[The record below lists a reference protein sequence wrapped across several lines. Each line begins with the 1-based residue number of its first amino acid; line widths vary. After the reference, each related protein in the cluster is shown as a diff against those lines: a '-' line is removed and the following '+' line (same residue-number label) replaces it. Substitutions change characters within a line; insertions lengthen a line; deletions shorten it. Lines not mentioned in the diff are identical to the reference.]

1 MRTMKETTVKTLV
14 ANLCRAIARR
24 LENTSARDT
33 QRDHRSSGTSRIDE
47 SASAV
52 ALCPETS
59 SGRKLTTRLF
69 GFLPAL
75 IITSTSLPAGEHDN
89 WYIAKEWSVSESRG
103 VFYDFNSTTGQ
114 ERIFVG
120 RGSVWDHSGRDI
132 KIYDLNG
139 TLITTFGSGNFMD
152 MTMDGNGTLY
162 AVSHNRVVA
171 FSKSPGR
178 IVSVTVD
185 DNGSNLYRHWGDH
198 SWNMTFSGGG
208 GTGASALAVLE
219 QNATDTD
226 SYNKFVTSVYVSN
239 GGMNYSSEV
248 NATLRSDH
256 PKQGNTVEP
265 QFTVNLGIAWG
276 EDWSTGGFSK
286 AQAIGISPISGDLF
300 VADAANHKI
309 VVLDRNGTIKREFG
323 SNGSAPGQFSFSYSE
338 FRCSLDFL
346 PDGTLLIAD
355 NQYLH
360 FYKEDGTFIERT
372 DSGRF
377 RASVAPDGTI
387 LSDSKLRDSRGQPIQ
402 DALPFQSNAF
412 TAFMPTGD
420 LIESYQDKIRIWK
433 RAYRSKGLL
442 TRNVIPL
449 PAIRGISQREGTNI
463 VEIQFEIIDP
473 DDSNATAGIMA
484 AVNGDFSNP
493 TQWIIASQFSDGTG
507 NKIGT
512 PIATN
517 QIHQVAWD
525 IGADWAQQTGTLQ
538 FAVLCQDA
546 RRTTPVDIHFLEL
559 PFAEGN
565 MTISRSPILDRDVVN
580 YFKFLLATG
589 SGSINLQNGEV
600 RHNDGTLFMSTSLKS
615 TQAGRDHLMQSV
627 GYRWAKTA
635 EVQLA
640 QEAATPGVINRWTAI
655 NPIKPR
661 NLPGQ
666 VNEYGFD
673 SKNYG
678 GQAWWVV
685 KNSALPF
692 PDFTSQSFD
701 NNGSANQ
708 HFGRNISAD
717 GSLVAFG
724 INWGSAHDPAYRKVY
739 LYQVNENGNLQAKGI
754 AEPNDLPNNKSYN
767 FGSSISLDAG
777 KLAIG
782 AQHAIE
788 DNGQQLG
795 AVYLFDTNGSSPTQ
809 INRIT
814 ASDGKPNDLFGS
826 SVALSDNLL
835 VVGASSYESNT
846 GAAYIYKIES
856 NGSSTELAKVT
867 NPDGKNEDHFGISTA
882 VSNNIVAV
890 GTPYADVE
898 LNGKNH
904 GDLGTV
910 LLFKV
915 EANGNV
921 SKTDTL
927 TPPNYSG
934 NGNHFGN
941 AIAISN
947 GILAIGHPN
956 YHERS
961 PNWYDI
967 GIVYIYKI
975 SPQGKAVFTAAIKSP
990 FVENYKYFGRS
1001 VAMDGDRLLIGS
1013 DREKGVSGNDNG
1025 GAAYLY
1031 QISEQGKPR
1040 LIERFIHPSGKN
1052 EDYFGS
1058 TLGLSGRNS
1067 FIGAYRHNLSN
1078 AQSDAGSV
1086 MFFRSSF

>member
-1 MRTMKETTVKTLV
+1 MSTMKEKTVKTLV

-24 LENTSARDT
+24 LEKTSARDT
-33 QRDHRSSGTSRIDE
+33 QRDNQSSGTSRIDE

-59 SGRKLTTRLF
+59 SGRKLTTGLF

-75 IITSTSLPAGEHDN
+75 AITSTSLPAAEQDN
-89 WYIAKEWSVSESRG
+89 WYIDKEWSVSESRG
-103 VFYDFNSTTGQ
+103 VHYDYNSTSGQ

-139 TLITTFGSGNFMD
+139 TLKTTFGSGNFMD

-185 DNGSNLYRHWGDH
+185 DNGSNLYKHWGDH

-226 SYNKFVTSVYVSN
+226 SYNKFVTSVYVSK

-256 PKQGNTVEP
+256 PKTGNTVEP
-265 QFTVNLGIAWG
+265 QFTVNLGVGWG
-276 EDWSTGGFSK
+276 ENWSTGGFSK

-323 SNGSAPGQFSFSYSE
+323 SNGTAPGQFSFGYSQ

-355 NQYLH
+355 QTYLH

-372 DSGRF
+372 NSGKY

-387 LSDSKLRDSRGQPIQ
+387 LSYSKLRDSRGQSIQ
-402 DALPFQSNAF
+402 DSLPFNSHAL

-433 RAYRSKGLL
+433 RSYRTKGLPI
-442 TRNVIPL
+442 RNVIPL
-449 PAIRGISQREGTNI
+449 PSIHGISQREGTNI
-463 VEIQFEIIDP
+463 VEIQFEIVDP
-473 DDSNATAGIMA
+473 DDSNATAGIIA
-484 AVNGDFSNP
+484 AVNGEFSNP
-493 TQWIIASQFSDGTG
+493 NQWIVPSKFSDGTG
-507 NKIGT
+507 SKIGT

-525 IGADWAQQTGTLQ
+525 IGADWGQQTGTLQ
-538 FAVLCQDA
+538 FEVLCQDS
-546 RRTTPVDIHFLEL
+546 RRSTPVDIHFLEL
-559 PFAEGN
+559 PFADGN
-565 MTISRSPILDRDVVN
+565 LTISRSPILDQDIVN
-580 YFKFLLATG
+580 YFKFQLATG
-589 SGSINLQNGEV
+589 NGSINLQNGEV
-600 RHNDGTLFMSTSLKS
+600 RKNDGTLYLSNALQSS
-615 TQAGRDHLMQSV
+615 QEGRDHFMQSV
-627 GYRWAKTA
+627 GHRWAKTG
-635 EVQLA
+635 EFQLA
-640 QEAATPGVINRWTAI
+640 LEAATPGIINRWAAT
-655 NPIKPR
+655 NQIKPR

-673 SKNYG
+673 SKSYG
-678 GQAWWVV
+678 NQAWWVV
-685 KNSALPF
+685 KNSTLSF
-692 PDFTSQSFD
+692 PDFNLEKFD
-701 NNGSANQ
+701 VNGSANKQ
-708 HFGRNISAD
+708 FGKAISATD
-717 GSLVAFG
+717 SMVAVG
-724 INWGSAHDPAYRKVY
+724 INADTAYDPEYQKVH
-739 LYQVNENGNLQAKGI
+739 LYQVSEAGKLQAKAI
-754 AEPNDLPNNKSYN
+754 VEPSDKTNNKSYY
-767 FGSSISLDAG
+767 FGSSMSLDSG
-777 KLAIG
+777 KLAVG
-782 AQHAIE
+782 AKHAYE
-788 DNGQQLG
+788 ENLSLG
-795 AVYLFDTNGSSPTQ
+795 AVYLFDVNGSTPQQ

-814 ASDGKPNDLFGS
+814 PSDGKHNGLFGI
-826 SVALSDNLL
+826 SVASSANLL
-835 VVGASSYESNT
+835 VVGASGNENNK
-846 GAAYIYKIES
+846 GAAYIYNIEV
-856 NGSSTELAKVT
+856 NGSSTRLAKVT
-867 NPDGKNEDHFGISTA
+867 NPDGKNEDHFGLSTA
-882 VSNNIVAV
+882 VGNNIVAV

-927 TPPNYSG
+927 TPPDFSG
-934 NGNHFGN
+934 DGHHFGN

-947 GILAIGHPN
+947 GILAIGHKGN
-956 YHERS
+956 YDQETGWWRTGVVHM
-961 PNWYDI
+961 
-967 GIVYIYKI
+967 YKI
-975 SPQGKAVFTAAIKSP
+975 SPQGKAVFSTSIQSP
-990 FVENYKYFGRS
+990 FKRNDAYFGES
-1001 VAMDGDRLLIGS
+1001 VAMDGNRLLVGAR
-1013 DREKGVSGNDNG
+1013 REGGVSGNSNG
-1025 GAAYLY
+1025 GAGYLY
-1031 QISEQGKPR
+1031 QLSEQGKPS
-1040 LIERFIHPSGKN
+1040 LIERFVHPSGKN
-1052 EDYFGS
+1052 DDDFGYS
-1058 TLGLSGRNS
+1058 LGLSGRNS

-1078 AQSDAGSV
+1078 SQSDAGSAV
-1086 MFFRSSF
+1086 FFRSSF

>member
-1 MRTMKETTVKTLV
+1 MTEACLCFRTLIPYRTMKTKSIRKLLTIIFL
-14 ANLCRAIARR
+14 AGIA
-24 LENTSARDT
+24 
-33 QRDHRSSGTSRIDE
+33 
-47 SASAV
+47 ASATV
-52 ALCPETS
+52 D
-59 SGRKLTTRLF
+59 LT
-69 GFLPAL
+69 
-75 IITSTSLPAGEHDN
+75 AGEQDN

-103 VFYDFNSTTGQ
+103 VYYDYNSTTGE

-120 RGSVWDHSGRDI
+120 RGSVWDHLGRDI

-139 TLITTFGSGNFMD
+139 NLLNTFGSGNFMD
-152 MTMDGNGTLY
+152 FTMDGNGTLY

-178 IVSVTVD
+178 VASVTVD
-185 DNGSNLYRHWGDH
+185 NNGSNLYQHWGDGE
-198 SWNMTFSGGG
+198 WRLEFSGGG
-208 GTGASALAVLE
+208 GTGAGAAALAVLE
-219 QNATDTD
+219 QNSTDTD
-226 SYNKFVTSVYVSN
+226 GYNKFVTSVNVSN
-239 GGMNYSSEV
+239 GGVNYSSDP

-256 PKQGNTVEP
+256 PKTGNQVEP
-265 QFTVNLGIAWG
+265 QFTAHLGVAWG
-276 EDWSTGGFSK
+276 ENWSTEGFSK
-286 AQAIGISPISGDLF
+286 AQAIGISPNSGDLF

-323 SNGSAPGQFSFSYSE
+323 SNGTAPGQFVFGYSSH
-338 FRCSLDFL
+338 RCSLDFM

-355 NQYLH
+355 NSYLH

-372 DSGRF
+372 DSGRD

-387 LSDSKLRDSRGQPIQ
+387 LSASKLRDARGSPIQ
-402 DALPFQSNAF
+402 DSLPFHPHAF

-433 RAYRSKGLL
+433 RAYRTKGLL

-600 RHNDGTLFMSTSLKS
+600 RNNDGTLFMSTSLKS

-661 NLPGQ
+661 DLPGQ

-678 GQAWWVV
+678 GEAWWVV

-701 NNGSANQ
+701 DNGSANQ
-708 HFGRNISAD
+708 QFGRNISAD

-754 AEPNDLPNNKSYN
+754 AEPNDLQNNKSYN

-795 AVYLFDTNGSSPTQ
+795 AVYLFDANGSSPTQ

-835 VVGASSYESNT
+835 VVGASGYESNV

-867 NPDGKNEDHFGISTA
+867 NPDGKNEDYFGISTA
-882 VSNNIVAV
+882 VGNNIVAV
-890 GTPYADVE
+890 GTPHADVE
-898 LNGKNH
+898 LNGKNY
-904 GDLGTV
+904 GNLGTV
-910 LLFKV
+910 LLFQV
-915 EANGNV
+915 DANGNV

-934 NGNHFGN
+934 AGSGFGN

-1013 DREKGVSGNDNG
+1013 DRERGVSGNDNG
-1025 GAAYLY
+1025 GAGYLY

-1078 AQSDAGSV
+1078 SQSDAGSV